1 MDECKELYFR
11 LVKQAHT
18 DGAPDEEY
26 SVRTITMQQ
35 INSAYR
41 RRDLTTLKLLESMM
55 PPPSRASSPLPPE
68 SRSNTVNTS
77 QHKTGARP
85 NSPSAPSRTSNLPND
100 PKPTQTVSANDLS
113 LEKLDEL
120 WPTIKATTKSINRR
134 IEAILQQVNPAII
147 DGTMIVLVSQYEFH
161 RNRVNSD
168 EVGRVIEDVI
178 SRLVHRKIQISCVT
192 PDEAAALVNA
202 GAGER
207 TRNNPDFQ

>member
-1 MDECKELYFR
+1 
-11 LVKQAHT
+11 
-18 DGAPDEEY
+18 
-26 SVRTITMQQ
+26 
-35 INSAYR
+35 
-41 RRDLTTLKLLESMM
+41 
-55 PPPSRASSPLPPE
+55 
-68 SRSNTVNTS
+68 
-77 QHKTGARP
+77 
-85 NSPSAPSRTSNLPND
+85 LPND